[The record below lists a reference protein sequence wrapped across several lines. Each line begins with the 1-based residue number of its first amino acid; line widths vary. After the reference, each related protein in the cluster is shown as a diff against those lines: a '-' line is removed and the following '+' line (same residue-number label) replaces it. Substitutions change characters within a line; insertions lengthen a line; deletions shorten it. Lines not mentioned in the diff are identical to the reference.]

1 MTLITRNNIQ
11 DIKQISDNVPLDKL
25 DPFINEA
32 QELVLKDEMGAAL
45 YKAFKDGLEATSQ
58 TAIYVTLLNGEE
70 YVCGNDTIDFPGVA
84 PALAY
89 HAYAIYLE
97 DANSYSTVNGIV
109 MPTPINSEPLSE
121 KTIARKIAQARGAG
135 SHYIDE
141 MHKYLCEKSATY
153 PLYKG
158 DSGERKSGK
167 IRISSI
173 G

>member
-1 MTLITRNNIQ
+1 MTLITRNDIQ
-11 DIKQISDNVPLDKL
+11 GIKQISDNVPLDKL
-25 DPFINEA
+25 DPFILEA
-32 QELVLKDEMGAAL
+32 QEEDLKREMGAAL
-45 YKAFKDGLEATSQ
+45 YKAFKDGFTAE
-58 TAIYVTLLNGEE
+58 TAIYVTLMNGEA
-70 YVCGNDTIDFPGVA
+70 YTCGNDEVDFPGVK

-89 HAYAIYLE
+89 YTYARYLS
-97 DANSYSTVNGIV
+97 DANSYSTVNGVIV
-109 MPTPINSEPLSE
+109 PTGVNSDSLSE
-121 KTIARKIAQARGAG
+121 KTIARKIAQARGSA

-158 DSGERKSGK
+158 DKGERKSGK